1 MDESRY
7 EVRITGLAL
16 SRLPASR
23 IIADCAGL
31 LCLSL
36 PEAEAR
42 LASLPSRVRGA
53 LTLEQALKYQR
64 VLGRAGLEC
73 EIREEAAAGEG
84 AAGALGEQA

>member
-1 MDESRY
+1 MDDCRY

-16 SRLPASR
+16 SRFPATH
-23 IIADCAGL
+23 IIAACAGV

-42 LASLPSRVRGA
+42 LAVLPARIRGG

-64 VLGRAGLEC
+64 VLCRAGLDC
-73 EIREEAAAGEG
+73 EIGVDAETGP
-84 AAGALGEQA
+84 AAGAFLRMDA